1 MPGKSAFLA
10 HHVLIVDNS
19 GSMRTADVRSAAAG
33 SGAAGGGAAGGG
45 ASGATRML
53 TRSEAVQGVLLHQFL
68 LTQLAS
74 GVTTNERISLI
85 KLEGGDAQ
93 ARGGGLIWEEWY

>member
-1 MPGKSAFLA
+1 MPGRSAFLA
-10 HHVLIVDNS
+10 HHILIVDNS
-19 GSMRTADVRSAAAG
+19 GSMRTADVRSAP
-33 SGAAGGGAAGGG
+33 AGGGVGGVGGGGG
-45 ASGATRML
+45 ASRLLM
-53 TRSEAVQGVLLHQFL
+53 RSEAVQGVLLHQFL

-93 ARGGGLIWEEWY
+93 ARGGRWVTGEGG

>member
-19 GSMRTADVRSAAAG
+19 GSMRTADVRSAATGVGVGGVGVG
-33 SGAAGGGAAGGG
+33 S
-45 ASGATRML
+45 ATRL
-53 TRSEAVQGVLLHQFL
+53 LARSEAVQGVLLHQFL

-93 ARGGGLIWEEWY
+93 ARG

>member
-1 MPGKSAFLA
+1 
-10 HHVLIVDNS
+10 
-19 GSMRTADVRSAAAG
+19 MRTADVRSAP
-33 SGAAGGGAAGGG
+33 AGGGVGGGGG
-45 ASGATRML
+45 ASRLLM
-53 TRSEAVQGVLLHQFL
+53 RSEAVQGVLLHQFL

-93 ARGGGLIWEEWY
+93 AGGGRWGTGEGG

>member
-1 MPGKSAFLA
+1 
-10 HHVLIVDNS
+10 
-19 GSMRTADVRSAAAG
+19 MRTADVRSAP
-33 SGAAGGGAAGGG
+33 AGGGVGGVGGGGG
-45 ASGATRML
+45 ASRLLM
-53 TRSEAVQGVLLHQFL
+53 RSEAVQGVLLHQFL

-93 ARGGGLIWEEWY
+93 ARGG

>member
-1 MPGKSAFLA
+1 MRFTSS
-10 HHVLIVDNS
+10 VLSKLHWLLVVKLHDPTINF
-19 GSMRTADVRSAAAG
+19 RSANRNFEWTIPRF
-33 SGAAGGGAAGGG
+33 S
-45 ASGATRML
+45 L

-93 ARGGGLIWEEWY
+93 ARGGGIREEWD